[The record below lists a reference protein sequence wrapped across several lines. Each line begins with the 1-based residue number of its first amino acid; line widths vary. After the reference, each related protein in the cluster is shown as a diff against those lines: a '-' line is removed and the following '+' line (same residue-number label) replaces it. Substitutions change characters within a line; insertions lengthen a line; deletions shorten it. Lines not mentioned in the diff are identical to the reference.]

1 MKKKIRIAAITM
13 CMSLMLAACGGANEV
28 KPTEG
33 QTEQTQSEETT
44 KAEDAKVASESDT
57 VEAEEVT
64 EEGMTPVSA
73 FDVKDG
79 TYEVEVNSSSS
90 MFKITA
96 CTLTVADGKMT
107 ADMTMSGTGYL
118 YLYMGTG
125 EAASAASEESYISFA
140 EDPDGAHHF
149 VIPVEALDQA
159 FDCAAFSKK
168 KEKWYDRKLCIK
180 ASSLPQDALS
190 SEAKGEADKKDP
202 SSFSDGEYTVD
213 VSLEGGSGKASV
225 TSPCKVVIKDGKAT
239 AFIEW
244 SSSNYDYML
253 VNGERYDQTNK
264 EGNSTFEIPVD
275 GFDYKMPVVADTT
288 AMSKPHEIE
297 YTLFFDSKG
306 IGDSTSKKLDL
317 KYATQ
322 FEVSYYS
329 DDIKVIT
336 VADNEKLVIAGG
348 DSNVP
353 SELLVGATLIRT
365 PLKNIYVA
373 SSSSMDFFRELNKLS
388 SVTMTSTKK
397 EDWSLPEV
405 QDLFAS
411 AAISYIGKYS
421 APDYEKLVKDGCS
434 LAVENTMIYH
444 NPEVKEKLEE
454 LGIPVIVEHSSY
466 EKHPL
471 GRLEWIKFYGVL
483 LGCEDQ
489 ANAFFDEQVS
499 VIKEKEAPTENSKKV
514 AYFYI
519 TPKGVAN
526 VRKPGDYIAK
536 LIEMAGGEYVPKTGD
551 EEADNA
557 LSTMNMQFE
566 DFYKNVVDADILIYN
581 STIYG
586 GIEKTSD
593 LIEKNKLFA
602 GFKAVKDGRVYC
614 TDLDVFQRPTGICEL
629 LKELSYIVE
638 NEKSNGG
645 EYIYR
650 VK

>member
-1 MKKKIRIAAITM
+1 MLKKFRIIAAGLALSVM
-13 CMSLMLAACGGANEV
+13 FAACGAKEEV
-28 KPTEG
+28 TTTEVI
-33 QTEQTQSEETT
+33 EETSKEEVSET
-44 KAEDAKVASESDT
+44 EASKDDKVADQSDT
-57 VEAEEVT
+57 VEAGDVT
-64 EEGMTPVSA
+64 EEGMTPIGVS
-73 FDVKDG
+73 DIKEG
-79 TYEVEVNSSSS
+79 TYQVEVNSSSS

-118 YLYMGTG
+118 YLFMGTG
-125 EAASAASEESYISFA
+125 EEAAAKSEDSYIPFV
-140 EDPDGAHHF
+140 EDESGAYHF
-149 VIPVEALDQA
+149 TIPVESLDSA

-168 KEKWYDRKLCIK
+168 KEKWYDRKLCVK
-180 ASSLPQDALS
+180 SSSLPVDAVS
-190 SEAKGEADKKDP
+190 AEAKGEGDKKEA
-202 SSFSDGEYTVD
+202 SSFPDGDYTVE

-225 TSPCKVVIKDGKAT
+225 TSPCKVTIKDGKAT

-244 SSSNYDYML
+244 SSPNYDYML
-253 VNGERYDQTNK
+253 VNDVKYEQTNT

-275 GFDYKMPVVADTT
+275 AFDYKMPVVADTT

-297 YTLFFDSKG
+297 YTLYFDSKG
-306 IGDSTSKKLDL
+306 IGGDTSKNTEL

-322 FEVSYYS
+322 FSIENYS
-329 DDIKVIT
+329 EDIKVLT
-336 VADNEKLVIAGG
+336 VADTDKFVIARG

-353 SELLVGATLIRT
+353 SDLLVGATLIRD
-365 PLKNIYVA
+365 PEKNIYVA
-373 SSSSMDFFRELNKLS
+373 SSSSMDYFRELKKLDT
-388 SVTMTSTKK
+388 VTMTSTKR
-397 EDWSLPEV
+397 EDWSLTDV

-411 AAISYIGKYS
+411 GAISYIGKYS
-421 APDYEKLVKDGCS
+421 APDYEKLVKDGTS
-434 LAVENTMIYH
+434 LAIENTMIYH

-471 GRLEWIKFYGVL
+471 GRLEWIKFYGAL
-483 LGCEDQ
+483 LGCEKEAD
-489 ANAFFDEQVS
+489 AFFEEQVGK
-499 VIKEKEAPTENSKKV
+499 ITEKEKISKKV

-536 LIEMAGGEYVPKTGD
+536 LVEMAGGDYVPDMGET
-551 EEADNA
+551 EEDNA

-586 GIEKTSD
+586 GIKDTSE

-602 GFKAVKDGRVYC
+602 GFKAVKEKRVYC

-629 LKELSYIVE
+629 LKEISDIIE
-638 NEKSNGG
+638 DEKNEGG